1 MHSAI
6 KTFLFFISAVLFAFL
21 SCAFS
26 LSLAYSDEIS
36 IQYLVYR
43 PSFTAANLTS
53 LRAFGLKNQGQPA
66 MNTRF
71 ELAGNATAYAIIS
84 LSTASLV
91 EDSAIKNF
99 VGEGRMQMIG
109 AIVIKRRYDSRT
121 AGMITEVESYDCWNS
136 RRFVCPPYDFDR
148 DW

>member
-1 MHSAI
+1 M
-6 KTFLFFISAVLFAFL
+6 
-21 SCAFS
+21 
-26 LSLAYSDEIS
+26 
-36 IQYLVYR
+36 
-43 PSFTAANLTS
+43 TS

-148 DW
+148 DWTEVKLSSS